1 MQLDVPTLPLC
12 RTLEPGMALYELV
25 LLRDGELVDKVS
37 RVCADDLD
45 ALEAAR
51 AFCGD
56 HAVELYC
63 DGKLIARVKHGDE
76 ALNARDLHSG

>member
-1 MQLDVPTLPLC
+1 MASYQLFLF
-12 RTLEPGMALYELV
+12 
-25 LLRDGELVDKVS
+25 RDGELVGKVS
-37 RVCADDLD
+37 RHCADDLD

-51 AFCGD
+51 KLCGD

-76 ALNARDLHSG
+76 PLNVRDLHSG